1 MIEPLVSVILPTYNP
16 DKEWIGISIKSVLKQ
31 NYQNFE
37 LLIID
42 DASTNWVMTTIQ
54 EFISSDPRIRIIRN
68 SKNLHLVW
76 TLNTWISHAKG
87 KYIARIDHDDIW
99 SDPVKLRKQVD
110 FMENNPSYGL
120 CWTGLTMIDLDGHL
134 LDTVP
139 VRLSDSEIRN
149 YILRD
154 SQFAH
159 PSVLIRRE
167 ALDTVWL
174 YAPEW
179 NYVEDYE
186 LWLRIGKTYK
196 FANLTDDCLYYRI
209 NPKGMSVTKSFKQ
222 RKMWLFLTWK
232 YRNDYPGFYTAIML
246 KIPYVFLPKKISQFV
261 LKFIK
266 K

>member
-16 DKEWIGISIKSVLKQ
+16 NKEWIEASIVSVLKQ

-42 DASTNWVMTTIQ
+42 DASTNWVLATIQ
-54 EFISSDPRIRIIRN
+54 ELISSDPRIRIIRN
-68 SKNLHLVW
+68 SKNLHLVQ
-76 TLNTWISHAKG
+76 TLNIWISQAEW

-99 SDPVKLRKQVD
+99 PDSSKLQKQVD
-110 FMENNPSYGL
+110 FMENNSKYWL
-120 CWTGLTMIDLDGHL
+120 CGTGLTTMDLEGNL
-134 LDTVP
+134 LDRVP
-139 VRLSDSEIRN
+139 IRTSDKEIRK

-159 PSVLIRRE
+159 PSVLIRKCV
-167 ALDTVWL
+167 LDIVWF
-174 YAPEW
+174 YDPEW

-186 LWLRIGKTYK
+186 LWLRIGKKYK
-196 FANLTDDCLYYRI
+196 FTNLIDNCLNYRI
-209 NPKGMSVTKSFKQ
+209 NPNGMSITKSFKQ

-232 YRNDYPGFYTAIML
+232 YRNDYPGFYIAMIL
-246 KIPYVFLPKKISQFV
+246 KIPYVLLPKKISQFV
-261 LKFIK
+261 LRLIK